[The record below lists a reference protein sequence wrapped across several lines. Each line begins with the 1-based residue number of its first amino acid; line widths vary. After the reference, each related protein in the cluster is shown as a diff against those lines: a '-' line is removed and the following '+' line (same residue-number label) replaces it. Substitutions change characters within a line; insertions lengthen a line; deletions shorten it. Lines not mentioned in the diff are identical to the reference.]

1 MEERMS
7 DQIVIRVKPSVRAR
21 LEQEAEHAGIELSS
35 LARLKLDR
43 EEQPAQPS
51 QHEAA

>member
-21 LEQEAEHAGIELSS
+21 LEQEAKRVGTDLSS
-35 LARLKLDR
+35 LVRQKLDR
-43 EEQPAQPS
+43 EDDVQLP